1 VFLLKVA
8 LCIFFYIWLRATWP
22 RLRFDRLMSF
32 GWKVLLPI
40 SLVNLFLTAVV
51 VALWP
56 IGVWPFAN

>member
-1 VFLLKVA
+1 
-8 LCIFFYIWLRATWP
+8 
-22 RLRFDRLMSF
+22 MSF